1 MRAPSRFRPA
11 IVPLLLLAAACG
23 GDSDGPS
30 GPVDEGQTPVA
41 GCSDGTMSSGAL
53 YRICFPPGWNGE
65 LVIYAHGYV
74 RPDEPLAIPDD
85 ALAGIS
91 VSSAV
96 TSLGYAYATTS
107 YRANGLVAD
116 IAVDDLLDL
125 DDRFRQLYRPDP
137 TLTYVVGA
145 SEGGLAAALAAELDP
160 ARFSGVL
167 AACGPIGDFA
177 TQVDYFGDFRVV
189 FDFFFPDVLPGSAV
203 EVPDELRA
211 NWESQYIPDILAALA
226 SDPASALELIQV
238 TGAPVDDNDV
248 ASIGE
253 TVIGLL
259 WYSVFATEDAQL
271 RLGGQ
276 PFDNSTREY
285 TGSSDDLV
293 LNAAVVPLYGGP
305 RRAAGDR
312 PLQRVGRSRTSGGHA
327 AYHRR
332 SDRPV
337 PARVAVCREGFQR
350 GSHGTA
356 DATER
361 RSVRPLRVRAG
372 GGSVGLRDAR
382 PARLRGGR
390 GSPIGRRAT
399 RRSSPIPTDCSGP
412 KSSRRFA
419 R

>member
-1 MRAPSRFRPA
+1 
-11 IVPLLLLAAACG
+11 
-23 GDSDGPS
+23 
-30 GPVDEGQTPVA
+30 
-41 GCSDGTMSSGAL
+41 MSSGAL
-53 YRICFPPGWNGE
+53 YRICFPAEWNGE
-65 LVIYAHGYV
+65 LVVYAHGYV

-85 ALAGIS
+85 ALAGTS
-91 VSSAV
+91 LSSAV
-96 TSLGYAYATTS
+96 TSLGYAFATTS

-145 SEGGLAAALAAELDP
+145 SEGGLVAALAAELDP

-177 TQVDYFGDFRVV
+177 TQIDYFGDFRVV
-189 FDFFFPDVLPGSAV
+189 FDFFFPGVLPGSAV
-203 EVPDELRA
+203 EVPDEVRA

-238 TGAPVDDNDV
+238 TGAPVDDNDI

-253 TVIGLL
+253 TVVGLL

-276 PFDNSTREY
+276 PFDNTTRQY
-285 TGSSDDLV
+285 AGSSDDLV
-293 LNAAVVPLYGGP
+293 LNAAVS
-305 RRAAGDR
+305 RFAADPAARQAIGRFNVSGD
-312 PLQRVGRSRTSGGHA
+312 LRTSGGHS

-332 SDRPV
+332 PDRPV
-337 PARVAVCREGFQR
+337 PARSGVCRQGLQR
-350 GSHGTA
+350 GSHRAA

-361 RSVRPLRVRAG
+361 RSVRPLRVRTG
-372 GGSVGLRDAR
+372 GGSVGLRDAVQRVSAAVALR
-382 PARLRGGR
+382 P
-390 GSPIGRRAT
+390 
-399 RRSSPIPTDCSGP
+399 
-412 KSSRRFA
+412 
-419 R
+419 